1 MNWLWSN
8 LDRIGELLVVHLA
21 LSVPPVILGFVLS
34 LPIGWLAWRF
44 RWSRGT
50 LLVAFGIVYAI
61 PSLPLL
67 VILPT
72 ILGTPLRSP
81 VNLIVALTLYA
92 IALMVRSAADAFGDV
107 DGDIRL
113 SSTAL
118 GFSTWRRFWGVDLPL
133 AAPGLLAGL
142 RVVIVSTVS
151 LVTVGAVLGISS
163 LGSLFTDGFQRNIPL
178 EIFTGIAATVLL
190 AVLLDQL
197 AVLVGR
203 VLMPWT
209 RTGGGRRA
217 VRA

>member
-1 MNWLWSN
+1 M
-8 LDRIGELLVVHLA
+8 
-21 LSVPPVILGFVLS
+21 LSI
-34 LPIGWLAWRF
+34 PIGWLAWRY
-44 RWSRGT
+44 RWSRGA

-72 ILGTPLRSP
+72 ILGTSLRSP
-81 VNLIVALTLYA
+81 VNLVVALTLYA

-118 GFSTWRRFWGVDLPL
+118 GFSTWRRFWGGVDLPL
-133 AAPGLLAGL
+133 AGPGLLAGL

-178 EIFTGIAATVLL
+178 EIFTGIVATVLL
-190 AVLLDQL
+190 AVVLDQL
-197 AVLVGR
+197 AVVVGKAA
-203 VLMPWT
+203 MPWT
-209 RTGGGRRA
+209 RAIRGGAART
-217 VRA
+217 